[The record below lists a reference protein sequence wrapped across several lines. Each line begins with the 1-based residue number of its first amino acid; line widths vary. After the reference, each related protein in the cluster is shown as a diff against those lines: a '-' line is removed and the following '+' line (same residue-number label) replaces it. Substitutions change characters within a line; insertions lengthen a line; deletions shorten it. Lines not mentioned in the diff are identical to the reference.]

1 MDIDYSK
8 IELLVLDVDGVLTDG
23 LLTFT
28 SGGQELKTFH
38 VRDGTGLRYWKRV
51 GHKFALISG
60 RRSACTG
67 HWAAEYQPDAIH
79 RGAKDKLPAYDRTLA
94 ALGFTDEQTAVVG
107 DDLPDI
113 PLMRR
118 CALAV
123 AVNDAMPEVKKAA
136 HIVAPFGGGAGAVRW
151 LVQTI
156 LVHAGKWDKVME
168 RYAPRGESK

>member
-1 MDIDYSK
+1 MDIDYKK
-8 IELLVLDVDGVLTDG
+8 IELLVLDVDGVLTNG

-28 SGGQELKTFH
+28 SGGEELKTFH
-38 VRDGTGLRYWKRV
+38 VRDGTGLRYWKRM

-67 HWAAEYQPDAIH
+67 HWSAEYQPDAIH
-79 RGAKDKLPAYDRTLA
+79 RSAKDKLPAYEQTLA
-94 ALGFTDEQTAVVG
+94 ALGFSDEQTAVVG

-123 AVNDAMPEVKKAA
+123 AVNDAVAEVKKAA
-136 HIVAPFGGGAGAVRW
+136 HIVSPFNGGAGAVRW
-151 LVQTI
+151 LVETI
-156 LVHAGKWDKVME
+156 LAKTGQWDKVME
-168 RYAPRGESK
+168 RYAPRGENK